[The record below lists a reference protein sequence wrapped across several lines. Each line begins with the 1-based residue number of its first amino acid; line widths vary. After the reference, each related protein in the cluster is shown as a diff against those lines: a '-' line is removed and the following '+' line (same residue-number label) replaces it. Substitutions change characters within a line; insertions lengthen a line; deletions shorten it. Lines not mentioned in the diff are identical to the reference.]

1 MKNKKSS
8 FVPFRININEV
19 ERIVFEIVEEHIGTS
34 EDMLHAL
41 VYISI
46 SIAKTLE
53 INESDFLKFISI
65 GWKGYEKIIKN
76 RESNE
81 KSRIT

>member
-8 FVPFRININEV
+8 FIPFKINTNEV
-19 ERIVFEIVEEHIGTS
+19 ERIVFEIARGHNGTS

-46 SIAKTLE
+46 TIAKTLE
-53 INESDFLKFISI
+53 INESDFLRFISI
-65 GWKGYEKIIKN
+65 GWKGYEKIIKK

-81 KSRIT
+81 

>member
-46 SIAKTLE
+46 SIAKTLK

-81 KSRIT
+81 KSRTT